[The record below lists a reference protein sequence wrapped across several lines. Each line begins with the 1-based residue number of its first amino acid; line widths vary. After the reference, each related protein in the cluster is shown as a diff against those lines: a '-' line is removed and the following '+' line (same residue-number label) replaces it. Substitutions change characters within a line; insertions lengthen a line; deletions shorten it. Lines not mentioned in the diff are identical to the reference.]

1 MKNFKELFAN
11 KAYNSE
17 LLNASVQ
24 VSLPITGHTLFLRFN
39 SKDIIMEA
47 RYSGPTDP
55 WLSSLCYLLID
66 QSLHDASL
74 LGHSAWDIQFSND
87 QTFWDLKAES
97 SQDVFIPALE
107 LLRAALNIFRGREYL
122 YEESSPLLCRCFGV
136 RESDLAS
143 FVKKEQAPTLAIFSE
158 KTKAAMGCRTCLPE
172 ITKRLNEQIPQSFNR
187 IFKDKTQAEWMLLID
202 EALTKFPLK
211 KDWEM
216 EIIDFKT
223 NQVMISFDKD
233 VSQKEKEE
241 VNRKLQGFLAGA
253 VDSDLS
259 FFLRRS

>member
-24 VSLPITGHTLFLRFN
+24 VSLPVSGHTLFLRFN

-47 RYSGPTDP
+47 RYTGPTDP

-66 QSLHDASL
+66 KSLHDASL
-74 LGHSAWDIQFSND
+74 LDLSAWDLHFSND
-87 QTFWDLKAES
+87 QTFWDLKAEI
-97 SQDVFIPALE
+97 SQDIFIPALE

-122 YEESSPLLCRCFGV
+122 YQESSPLLCRCFGV

-143 FVKKEQAPTLAIFSE
+143 FIKKEESPTLAHFCE
-158 KTKAAMGCRTCLPE
+158 KTKAGMGCRTCLPE
-172 ITKRLNEQIPQSFNR
+172 ITKRLDQQIPQSIKR
-187 IFKDKTQAEWMLLID
+187 IYKDKTHAEWMLLID
-202 EALTKFPLK
+202 EALNKFPLK
-211 KDWEM
+211 KDWSM
-216 EIIDFKT
+216 EITGLKN